1 MKQKINKL
9 FVLVFAV
16 STTVL
21 ASCNNFEEIN
31 TDPNG
36 STQAS
41 RPLLATNIIL
51 ELTSSKMGKP
61 FYGNQLLSKSLAWG
75 ESADGDQYNYF
86 GRSEF
91 SGYSTVINGNKMLEL
106 TTEAS
111 RPAYEGLYYFS
122 KAYQLFYLTMQL
134 GDIPYSEGF
143 QGETGVLKPKYDTQK
158 EVLLAILSDLDQAY
172 ESFNKGVKLDGDPI
186 FKGDPV
192 KWRKTVRAFQLKVLM
207 HLSMKQADND
217 LKVISRFQN
226 YVKLDLMASSA
237 DNFQRTY
244 ANNAK
249 EYYPVYFTRLNHN
262 PYAMLSY
269 LIVDKLKESADNR
282 LYYFAKPAK
291 SETDKQIP
299 ANSPDAYL
307 GVDPS
312 VSFDV
317 ISKKWSSG
325 QFSGI
330 NARYT
335 QLPSG
340 EPVVKLGY
348 AEQQFILAEAALRG
362 WISGSANSYYNEGI
376 RASMA
381 FVADNT
387 PDIADYHHNKKI
399 DAANIQAVQNH
410 PSNLLTGNFETD
422 LEKIIYQKYLL
433 SFMQREWESYY
444 DYRRTGYPKFPINPN
459 TNQNITNTKM
469 PMRWM
474 YPNSEF
480 DTNREHV
487 DAAIQRQWGSVDNV
501 DKLIWL
507 LQK

>member
-9 FVLVFAV
+9 FVLVLTLG
-16 STTVL
+16 TTFT
-21 ASCNNFEEIN
+21 SCNNFEDIN

-36 STQAS
+36 STRAS

-51 ELTSSKMGKP
+51 DLTSSSMGKP
-61 FYGNQLLSKSLAWG
+61 FYANQLVSKSLAWG
-75 ESADGDQYNYF
+75 ESADGNQYNSF
-86 GRSEF
+86 GRSDL

-106 TTEAS
+106 TTDAN
-111 RPAYEGLYYFS
+111 RPAYEGLYYFA
-122 KAYQLFYLTMQL
+122 KAYQMFYLTMTL
-134 GDIPYSEGF
+134 GDIPYTEAF
-143 QGETGVLKPKYDTQK
+143 QGESGILKPKYDTQK
-158 EVLLAILSDLDQAY
+158 EALLAILNDLDRSY
-172 ESFNKGVKLDGDPI
+172 EAFGKGVKLEADPI
-186 FKGDPV
+186 FKSDPV

-207 HLSMKQADND
+207 HLSIKQTDND
-217 LKVISRFQN
+217 LKVASRFQN
-226 YVKLDLMASSA
+226 YAKSDLMTSNA
-237 DNFQRTY
+237 DNFQRIY
-244 ANNAK
+244 SNNAK

-269 LIVDKLKESADNR
+269 LIIDKLKESSDNR

-291 SETDKQIP
+291 SETDKQVP

-307 GVDPS
+307 SVDPS
-312 VSFDV
+312 ASFDV
-317 ISKKWSSG
+317 ISKRWSSG

-340 EPVVKLGY
+340 EPIVKLGY

-362 WISGSANSYYNEGI
+362 WIPGQASSYYNEAI
-376 RASMA
+376 RASML

-387 PDIADYHHNKKI
+387 PDVADYHHNKKI
-399 DAANIQAVQNH
+399 DGANIQAVQNH

-422 LEKIIYQKYLL
+422 LEKIMYQKYLL

-474 YPNSEF
+474 YPSSEF
-480 DTNREHV
+480 DTNRENV
-487 DAAIQRQWGSVDNV
+487 DAAIQRQWGGVDNV
-501 DKLIWL
+501 DKIIWL